1 MSRRIKVGTRG
12 SKLARIQTEI
22 LISHLSAINPS
33 VTFET
38 VIISTTGDKV
48 RDRPIA
54 DLGDVGV
61 FVKELEEALFAQ
73 EVDVVAHSLKDLPT
87 DLPKGLTLACV
98 LDREDPRDVLIS
110 RNNVKFKDLPSQA
123 TVATSSRRRTAQLSA
138 LRSDLKFTDIRGN
151 VPTRVRKH
159 DEGECDAIILAAAGL
174 KRLNLMD
181 RVSDFLE
188 IETCVPAAGQGAL
201 AAECRASDEEIC
213 ELLKAADN
221 RNVRAEITAE
231 RAFLKELGGGCSV
244 PIGALAQSYGDNL
257 ELTGCVTALNGSK
270 LIKQKLA
277 GHLHDPLDLG
287 HRLAKLLINEGA
299 ETILNQLRLSTPNAI
314 SPP

>member
-1 MSRRIKVGTRG
+1 MSRRIRVGTRG

-22 LISHLSAINPS
+22 LISHLTALNPS
-33 VTFET
+33 ATFET
-38 VIISTTGDKV
+38 VLIATAGDKV

-54 DLGDVGV
+54 DVGEVGV
-61 FVKELEEALFAQ
+61 FVKELEEALFKE

-98 LDREDPRDVLIS
+98 LDREDPRDILVS
-110 RNNVKFKDLPSQA
+110 KNNVKFKDLPTNA

-138 LRSDLKFTDIRGN
+138 LRSDLNFIDIRGN
-151 VPTRVRKH
+151 VPTRLRKH

-174 KRLNLMD
+174 KRLGLTD
-181 RVSDFLE
+181 RVSEFLE
-188 IETCVPAAGQGAL
+188 TDVCVPAAGQGAL
-201 AAECRASDEEIC
+201 AAECRADDEIIC
-213 ELLKAADN
+213 RLLKAADN
-221 RNVRAEITAE
+221 RVVRAEITAE

-244 PIGALAQSYGDNL
+244 PIGALARCRDDNL

-270 LIKQKLA
+270 IIKRKLSGHAENPAALGQRLAELLIK
-277 GHLHDPLDLG
+277 D
-287 HRLAKLLINEGA
+287 GA
-299 ETILNQLRLSTPNAI
+299 EIILSQLRLSAPKAI